1 MVVESHYSFDEI
13 SILCSKT
20 FISHC
25 TSYMLSMVKKRN
37 RFFGVHVVYSSLRAI
52 CGTQDVNNHSNHPV
66 TLDGREGEGMI
77 KGMIID
83 TLVKKGCVKRE
94 RRGIATKIS
103 RSRVRIA
110 TEVLVTSKT
119 RRPRG
124 RRLQRIDIRTAIRG
138 HVQLDA
144 DVTRPV
150 PLPSLRQSSMKIKL
164 KPNLHLFTLDGHHG

>member
-1 MVVESHYSFDEI
+1 MFKDFHKSLYIVHVI
-13 SILCSKT
+13 NG
-20 FISHC
+20 
-25 TSYMLSMVKKRN
+25 KKKN

-83 TLVKKGCVKRE
+83 ALVKKGCVKRE

-119 RRPRG
+119 RRPAAGDSRG
-124 RRLQRIDIRTAIRG
+124 SIFAPPFVDTSNSMQMSLGQYRFRLYGRAR
-138 HVQLDA
+138 
-144 DVTRPV
+144 
-150 PLPSLRQSSMKIKL
+150 
-164 KPNLHLFTLDGHHG
+164 